1 MWTAPL
7 HKTSWGNLGA
17 PNVPGHCPC
26 QQMTEQCPAHRA
38 TTSVVSDPNPGSL
51 ASSKDGKTWLPSL
64 WTSLRSPR
72 RFGSKRFPPSVHLQ
86 IWLAWPSRFCLCH
99 SWVQKHDNSSRWKRK
114 RNKHGV
120 FQAVN
125 CHHRRLRDT
134 WAFFM
139 YLEQGM
145 VGYTPNKNCWNDTLF
160 YTVTILSNDE
170 FDQFT
175 NLSGTKI
182 NKSYV
187 SGWIPTTV
195 LKLI

>member
-38 TTSVVSDPNPGSL
+38 TTSVVSDPNPASL

-64 WTSLRSPR
+64 RTSLRSPR
-72 RFGSKRFPPSVHLQ
+72 RFDPSKCAPSN
-86 IWLAWPSRFCLCH
+86 LANMTLAFLLCH
-99 SWVQKHDNSSRWKRK
+99 CWVQKPDNSSRWKRK

-139 YLEQGM
+139 RVRNLLDQPTM
-145 VGYTPNKNCWNDTLF
+145 QPIRSRFRILSKAFWDTPN
-160 YTVTILSNDE
+160 
-170 FDQFT
+170 
-175 NLSGTKI
+175 
-182 NKSYV
+182 
-187 SGWIPTTV
+187 
-195 LKLI
+195 